1 MGLTYTSAK
10 SCLCSIL
17 QASGNVVH
25 SVASQCLANLE
36 RNPDPIT
43 EEKRIRE
50 VTAIAYV
57 GK

>member
-1 MGLTYTSAK
+1 MLM
-10 SCLCSIL
+10 LDL
-17 QASGNVVH
+17 QSKGNAVH
-25 SVASQCLANLE
+25 SVASWCLANLE
-36 RNPDPIT
+36 RNPDPVT